1 MISLFIDT
9 CDTKYIV
16 SIIKDNETLFFF
28 KSENS
33 KDLSTKLLKKIDEAF
48 HSINLSIQDVDKIFV
63 TNGPGSFTGIRV
75 GVTVAKTLAYSLNKD
90 IYTISRLECMA
101 STKCNTDIIVPYIDA
116 RRDYV
121 FAGIYDQNLNCLM
134 KDNYLSKDCLLEKIK
149 DKKVTFISCQNLI
162 DGSVPP
168 NVDVVKILEHHK
180 SDSKINPHS
189 VKPNYLKKTEAE
201 ENRDKGNN

>member
-9 CDTKYIV
+9 CDTEYIV

-48 HSINLSIQDVDKIFV
+48 HNINLSIQDVDKIFV

-90 IYTISRLECMA
+90 IYTVSRLECMA

-134 KDNYLSKDCLLEKIK
+134 EDNYLPKERLLEKIK

>member
-9 CDTKYIV
+9 CDTEYIV

>member
-9 CDTKYIV
+9 CDTEYIV

-48 HSINLSIQDVDKIFV
+48 HNIDLSIQDVDKFFV

-90 IYTISRLECMA
+90 IYTVSRLECMA

-134 KDNYLSKDCLLEKIK
+134 EDNYLSKDRLLEKIK
-149 DKKVTFISCQNLI
+149 DKEVTFISCQNLI
-162 DGSVPP
+162 DGSVSP
-168 NVDVVKILEHHK
+168 NVDVLKILEHHK

>member
-9 CDTKYIV
+9 CDTEYIV

-48 HSINLSIQDVDKIFV
+48 HNINLSIQDVDKIFV

>member
-9 CDTKYIV
+9 CDTEYIV

-48 HSINLSIQDVDKIFV
+48 HSTNLSIQDVDKIFV

-134 KDNYLSKDCLLEKIK
+134 KDNYLSKDCLLEKIN
-149 DKKVTFISCQNLI
+149 DQEVTFISCQNLI
-162 DGSVPP
+162 DGSVSP

>member
-9 CDTKYIV
+9 CDTEYIV

-48 HSINLSIQDVDKIFV
+48 HNINLSIQDVDKIFV

-75 GVTVAKTLAYSLNKD
+75 GVTVAKTLAYSLKKD
-90 IYTISRLECMA
+90 IYTLSRLECMA

-134 KDNYLSKDCLLEKIK
+134 KDNYLSKDCLLEKIN
-149 DKKVTFISCQNLI
+149 DQEVTFISCQNLI

>member
-9 CDTKYIV
+9 CDTEYIV

-121 FAGIYDQNLNCLM
+121 FAGVYDQNLNCLVE
-134 KDNYLSKDCLLEKIK
+134 DNYLSKDCLLEKIK

>member
-9 CDTKYIV
+9 CDTEYIV

-48 HSINLSIQDVDKIFV
+48 HNINLSIQDVDKIFV

-75 GVTVAKTLAYSLNKD
+75 GVTVAKTLAYALKKD
-90 IYTISRLECMA
+90 IYTLSRLECMA

-134 KDNYLSKDCLLEKIK
+134 KDNYLSKDCLLEKIN
-149 DKKVTFISCQNLI
+149 DQEVTFISCQNLI

>member
-9 CDTKYIV
+9 CDTEYIV

-134 KDNYLSKDCLLEKIK
+134 KDNYLSKDCLLEKIN
-149 DKKVTFISCQNLI
+149 DQEVTFISCQNLI